1 MATRK
6 VKVKPKLPLGPQF
19 PIVVE
24 TFQALG
30 AYEIGKLRQ
39 DPSCW
44 NRNVSVEKFRITIEK
59 VDEPVEAIHERI
71 KKLWRECENHHHVW
85 PLKSAAAKHGLV
97 LDDDERGTERKDPS

>member
-39 DPSCW
+39 DPSCY
-44 NRNVSVEKFRITIEK
+44 NAAYLVEKLDCIFGPTIHSNPAVKAEFAK
-59 VDEPVEAIHERI
+59 LLVEPEA
-71 KKLWRECENHHHVW
+71 
-85 PLKSAAAKHGLV
+85 
-97 LDDDERGTERKDPS
+97 